1 MSEKQL
7 PDRMQIG
14 VNVGQY
20 QELPDIVRQRE
31 VMSGFPVVRFME
43 WQQINRF
50 PASPPC
56 PKTMDQLPNA
66 DWQFKGGPWHL
77 WGGVPISVI
86 IDVANRADVR
96 PWICVHHTFQEIDR
110 FVDYVCKNSNHR
122 PLFEFSNEIWNSG
135 FQQYHDLA
143 KFSNNKDGFRGAL
156 ELYAKGCAELVKVVA
171 YRGDVVVSA
180 QAANSWVAETILSYM
195 PSIGGVTAL
204 AIAPYWKNENELWAV
219 QDRVKRH
226 KEIADMYGL
235 DLYCYEAGQHIT
247 NGGAEINRST
257 HMAILYSAYLRMLEK
272 GGVSLACMYSLAST
286 YGKTGWGLYEIV
298 GNSVT
303 KTPKRAII

>member
-56 PKTMDQLPNA
+56 PKTMDQLPSM

-96 PWICVHHTFQEIDR
+96 AWICVHHTFQEVDKI
-110 FVDYVCKNSNHR
+110 VDYVCSNAKRR
-122 PLFEFSNEIWNSG
+122 PIFEFSNEVWNAG

-143 KFSNNKDGFRGAL
+143 ESSQAKDKFRGVL
-156 ELYAKGCAELVKVVA
+156 GLYANGCSKLADAVDG
-171 YRGDVVVSA
+171 RGDVVVSA
-180 QAANSWVAETILSYM
+180 QAANPWVAETILSYM
-195 PSIGGVTAL
+195 ATVRGATAL
-204 AIAPYWKNENELWAV
+204 AIAPYWKNESELWAV
-219 QDRVKRH
+219 QGRVSAH
-226 KEIADMYGL
+226 KKIADRHGL

-257 HMAILYSAYLRMLEK
+257 HMAILYSAYLRMLEM

-303 KTPKRAII
+303 KTPKCAII